1 MIRFPPVDAAIEG
14 FCVTREHPLPVL
26 MWAALLIAFNVIG
39 QVIIITSGLTP
50 AMEAVQR
57 LGPEAGASAVMAVM
71 QSSGGWFAL
80 LFLMSF
86 VVYVML
92 YTALLR
98 AVLEPARERAGY
110 LALGQDEVRQL
121 GLALLIFVCALV
133 YSFVCQL
140 IVAGTFLAS
149 ASLAGAAGGLL
160 RAAVLVAM
168 VLAFLYP
175 AVRLSLAPAMTFA
188 DKRISLFRSWAMTG
202 GQFWGLFGAYVLAV
216 VLAFLVLMLA
226 FVIFAALA
234 LSLGMA
240 TGGRFDIIASI
251 SKAMPV
257 SLETLFAPPRVVFL
271 VFNAICTTLFFV
283 LTGSVAPAA
292 FRLLSGR
299 VGEPAR

>member
-1 MIRFPPVDAAIEG
+1 MIRFPPVEAAIEG
-14 FCVTREHPLPVL
+14 FRVTREHPLPVL
-26 MWAALLIAFNVIG
+26 MWTALLIVFNILG
-39 QVIIITSGLTP
+39 QVVIITSGLTP

-80 LFLMSF
+80 LFVMSF

-98 AVLEPARERAGY
+98 AVLDPSRERAGY
-110 LALGQDEVRQL
+110 LNLGMDEARQL

-133 YSFVCQL
+133 YSFICQL
-140 IVAGTFLAS
+140 IVAATFLGS
-149 ASLAGAAGGLL
+149 ASLSGAAGGLL
-160 RAAVLVAM
+160 RAAVVVAIF
-168 VLAFLYP
+168 VAFLYP

-188 DKRISLFRSWAMTG
+188 DRRISLFRSWALTA

-240 TGGRFDIIASI
+240 TGGSFDIIASI
-251 SKAMPV
+251 SKPAPIT
-257 SLETLFAPPRVVFL
+257 LETLFAPTRVVFL
-271 VFNAICTTLFFV
+271 IFNAVCTTLFFV

-299 VGEPAR
+299 VGEPTR